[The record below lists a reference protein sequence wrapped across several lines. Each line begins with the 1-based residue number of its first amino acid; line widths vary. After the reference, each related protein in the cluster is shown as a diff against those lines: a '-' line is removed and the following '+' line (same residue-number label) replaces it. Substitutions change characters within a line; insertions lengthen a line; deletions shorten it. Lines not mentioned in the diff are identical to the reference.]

1 MTINIALKTAIMQAE
16 TTQIVIATKTGIH
29 ESRVSQIIRGHREPS
44 DDEKRAIAKVL
55 RRSVHDLFPSSEVS
69 A

>member
-1 MTINIALKTAIMQAE
+1 MAINIALKTAIMEEE
-16 TTQIVIATKTGIH
+16 TSQVVIAGKTGIH

-55 RRSVHDLFPSSEVS
+55 KRSVHDLFGSAVS